1 MRNRAPFQR
10 HTVNLVV
17 SLYALFCLFQLLN
30 PRLPNWMVGV
40 YGFESYLFYIPLM
53 YMVPELLPDQ
63 KSFRRFVVAL
73 IVVSAPALLLGA
85 VQFYLPADHVL
96 NRYVWS
102 DQSIATFGA
111 NMDHAR
117 VTSTF
122 SYITGYAAF
131 LTGLGVILLGLAL
144 LEERKF
150 VRLALYATLLFTI
163 TDLLMTGSRAPV
175 AQFLVAAPFVVL
187 LTMGSSTKRHVKGA
201 LVVAAVLAV
210 LAYAAVT
217 FFPDAQQAFV
227 DRVVENDSENVSR
240 VTAIW
245 TGTAR
250 ALSQAG
256 MAGYGIGS
264 TLPGSSFLYD
274 PLNTPDPPPWVEA
287 ELEHVIVETGFV
299 GFLLTIAVRLLV
311 PFELYRSL
319 RLFPR
324 SAARPLVAAALL
336 FVLINLPMQIIVSR
350 TAGIM
355 YWFMAGVA
363 FLPGSW
369 AMMAAQEQVARL
381 RQTSTLPAVSA
392 ARSV

>member
-1 MRNRAPFQR
+1 
-10 HTVNLVV
+10 
-17 SLYALFCLFQLLN
+17 
-30 PRLPNWMVGV
+30 
-40 YGFESYLFYIPLM
+40 
-53 YMVPELLPDQ
+53 
-63 KSFRRFVVAL
+63 
-73 IVVSAPALLLGA
+73 
-85 VQFYLPADHVL
+85 
-96 NRYVWS
+96 
-102 DQSIATFGA
+102 
-111 NMDHAR
+111 
-117 VTSTF
+117 
-122 SYITGYAAF
+122 
-131 LTGLGVILLGLAL
+131 
-144 LEERKF
+144 
-150 VRLALYATLLFTI
+150 
-163 TDLLMTGSRAPV
+163 
-175 AQFLVAAPFVVL
+175 
-187 LTMGSSTKRHVKGA
+187 
-201 LVVAAVLAV
+201 
-210 LAYAAVT
+210 
-217 FFPDAQQAFV
+217 
-227 DRVVENDSENVSR
+227 
-240 VTAIW
+240 
-245 TGTAR
+245 
-250 ALSQAG
+250 